1 MFELLQKMYA
11 NDVELK
17 IDKAP
22 VIGSVMKFSMRSG
35 HFCLVRY
42 FNCDD
47 YILGAAQD
55 SMIVKAL
62 HIMLDEFLKEQ
73 ERREEMAKRIV
84 EGGIKDH
91 RSPIPP
97 LCTTDFDWVYTDEMC
112 DNLRQATCQRWNR

>member
-22 VIGSVMKFSMRSG
+22 VTGSVMKFSMRSG

-47 YILGAAQD
+47 YILAAAPY
-55 SMIVKAL
+55 SMVVKAL
-62 HIMLDEFLKEQ
+62 HIMLDEFLKAQ
-73 ERREEMAKRIV
+73 GYRKDLVKRVLGEDDCPI
-84 EGGIKDH
+84 
-91 RSPIPP
+91 RSEFKIGSG
-97 LCTTDFDWVYTDEMC
+97 TATDV
-112 DNLRQATCQRWNR
+112 